1 MAILKTASRKYNRRF
16 SSLLHLEPRSR
27 FWFAWAFLGL
37 GTCAAMVAFG
47 SIATFA
53 VEDAGPEDDAAGNV
67 KTAAEA
73 RIYKDI
79 SYLASDELK
88 GRAAETTGLKLA
100 ADYIAKRYNEL
111 GLQTDLFDGKPFQ
124 EFQLNGNPGASS
136 ETNQLKI
143 TKPDGTSVELS
154 LGDQFQPLSL
164 GTNGDFNAPLVFAGY
179 GITANDD
186 SIKYDDY
193 AGIDVQGKVVLVL
206 RKEPQSNDPNSVFAG
221 TEPSNYAFFTSKEM
235 NAAKHGAAA
244 LVLIN
249 DANSESASPGA
260 LLPVSG
266 AGNAQSDDK
275 IPTLFVSRAIAEKW
289 LADAG
294 KSLTELESKIDSEFK
309 PQSLELTG
317 WTASGKTDISR
328 RKIPSMNVLGL
339 LPGKGALADELV
351 VVGAHF
357 DHVGMGGAGSL
368 APGTYEIHN
377 GADDNASGTVG
388 LLETARRLTELVKS
402 SPAETPRRSLLFIAF
417 SGEELGLIGSEYYV
431 NHPRFELSKTVAM
444 LNLDM
449 VGRISDNVLTVY
461 GTGTAKEFDG
471 MLTEANEGIGFDIKR
486 QPEGVGP
493 SDHQSFFLKGIPV
506 YHFFS
511 GFHPDY
517 HRPSDDFDKINVNG
531 ISRITDMVVILADR
545 VSTMPQRPVYLKSV
559 TTKVRL
565 GVRIKQSE
573 PGLVVDRVMPG
584 GWAKKAG
591 ILPEDRI
598 LRIGSRNVVGREDMD
613 EALQEFKPG
622 DTLEVEVQRG
632 EEKITVRSEIGT

>member
-1 MAILKTASRKYNRRF
+1 MAILKTAFRKYN
-16 SSLLHLEPRSR
+16 PR
-27 FWFAWAFLGL
+27 WAILGL
-37 GTCAAMVAFG
+37 CTFVAILAFG
-47 SIATFA
+47 SITTLASGD
-53 VEDAGPEDDAAGNV
+53 VGPEDEATGKV
-67 KTAAEA
+67 KTEAEA

-164 GTNGDFNAPLVFAGY
+164 GTNGEFNAPLVFAGY

-249 DANSESASPGA
+249 DANSESATPGA

-402 SPAETPRRSLLFIAF
+402 SPEETPRRSLLFIAF

-545 VSTMPQRPVYLKSV
+545 ISTMPQRPVYLKSV

-598 LRIGSRNVVGREDMD
+598 VRIGSRNVVGREDMD

>member
-1 MAILKTASRKYNRRF
+1 
-16 SSLLHLEPRSR
+16 
-27 FWFAWAFLGL
+27 
-37 GTCAAMVAFG
+37 
-47 SIATFA
+47 
-53 VEDAGPEDDAAGNV
+53 
-67 KTAAEA
+67 
-73 RIYKDI
+73 
-79 SYLASDELK
+79 
-88 GRAAETTGLKLA
+88 
-100 ADYIAKRYNEL
+100 
-111 GLQTDLFDGKPFQ
+111 
-124 EFQLNGNPGASS
+124 
-136 ETNQLKI
+136 
-143 TKPDGTSVELS
+143 
-154 LGDQFQPLSL
+154 
-164 GTNGDFNAPLVFAGY
+164 
-179 GITANDD
+179 
-186 SIKYDDY
+186 
-193 AGIDVQGKVVLVL
+193 
-206 RKEPQSNDPNSVFAG
+206 
-221 TEPSNYAFFTSKEM
+221 
-235 NAAKHGAAA
+235 
-244 LVLIN
+244 
-249 DANSESASPGA
+249 
-260 LLPVSG
+260 
-266 AGNAQSDDK
+266 
-275 IPTLFVSRAIAEKW
+275 
-289 LADAG
+289 
-294 KSLTELESKIDSEFK
+294 
-309 PQSLELTG
+309 
-317 WTASGKTDISR
+317 
-328 RKIPSMNVLGL
+328 
-339 LPGKGALADELV
+339 
-351 VVGAHF
+351 
-357 DHVGMGGAGSL
+357 
-368 APGTYEIHN
+368 
-377 GADDNASGTVG
+377 
-388 LLETARRLTELVKS
+388 
-402 SPAETPRRSLLFIAF
+402 
-417 SGEELGLIGSEYYV
+417 V

-545 VSTMPQRPVYLKSV
+545 ISTMPQRPVYLKSV